1 MIKKNLQLKF
11 LKGLQDF
18 LFRNSLFND
27 ILQITLSQILGFS
40 SSGKLSAG
48 KLSDSNMVWFKSQ
61 EINETAKPQLTET
74 YD

>member
-27 ILQITLSQILGFS
+27 ILKI
-40 SSGKLSAG
+40 KLIWVNSWVSDPRELTG
-48 KLSDSNMVWFKSQ
+48 KLSDMVWFKSQ